1 MAKKVALVVKKTEA
15 LPADYTKF
23 IASLKDKIRS
33 SQIKA
38 AVSVNR
44 ELIKLYWEIGKEI
57 TEKQDKEGWGGKALE
72 RVSKDLQNEF
82 PGVEGFSR
90 ANIFRMKAFFSA
102 YEKVAQ
108 AVRQFESL
116 PIFDI
121 PWGHNILL
129 LQKTKDNDER
139 LWYASKTI
147 EHGWSRSML
156 TIWIENDLYHR
167 EGKAITNFKTSMP
180 APQSDL
186 AQQSLKDP
194 YVFDFLTLHKEHL
207 EKELEDGLVNHIQK
221 FLIELGQG
229 FAFVGQQYPI
239 KAGEQDLYID
249 LLFYHIKLRCYVIVE
264 LKGRKF
270 DSRDAG
276 QMSAYLSA
284 VDDQLR
290 HEGDLPTIGIILCK
304 TKDNVFVEYVLRNF
318 NRPIGVAEFEVK
330 LVEKLPKELKS
341 SLPTVEE
348 IEAELNLTMA
358 QNKKEGER
366 RDSNPRH
373 LEPQSNALT
382 S

>member
-1 MAKKVALVVKKTEA
+1 MAKKFLPKVKKGEA
-15 LPADYTKF
+15 STVEYTKF
-23 IASLKDKIRS
+23 ITSLKAKIRS

-38 AVSVNR
+38 VVSVNS

-57 TEKQDKEGWGGKALE
+57 VEKQEQGGWGSKVLEKAAKE
-72 RVSKDLQNEF
+72 LQNEF
-82 PGVEGFSR
+82 PGIEGFSR
-90 ANIFRMKAFFSA
+90 ANIFRMKAFFMA

-116 PIFDI
+116 PVFGI

-129 LQKTKDNDER
+129 LQKIKDSNER

-156 TIWIENDLYHR
+156 TVWIENDLYRR
-167 EGKAITNFKTSMP
+167 EGKAITNFKAALP

-194 YVFDFLTLHKEHL
+194 YLFDFLTLHKEYL
-207 EKELEDGLVNHIQK
+207 EKDLEDGLVKHIQK

-229 FAFVGQQYPI
+229 FSFVGQQYPVN
-239 KAGEQDLYID
+239 AGEKTLYID
-249 LLFYHIKLRCYVIVE
+249 LLFFHLKLRCYIIVE
-264 LKGRKF
+264 LKGGEF

-290 HEGDLPTIGIILCK
+290 HESDQPAIGIILCR
-304 TKDNVFVEYVLRNF
+304 TKDNVFAEYVLRNF

-348 IEAELNLTMA
+348 IEAELSAVPATKKKLT
-358 QNKKEGER
+358 KKK
-366 RDSNPRH
+366 S
-373 LEPQSNALT
+373 QKKT
-382 S
+382 SR